1 MNAPADRSVSA
12 VPAAASN
19 RRLLVIASGLL
30 VVNIALQLVGLSST
44 GAAYAGPDGPP
55 VFPNNAEVQRRQ
67 AEALTEISAKLG
79 RIESKLDKTMNVKV
93 VEMPAIVIPSGGGG
107 NQADASGK
115 R

>member
-55 VFPNNAEVQRRQ
+55 VFPNKTTPRATHEHPHLDRR
-67 AEALTEISAKLG
+67 
-79 RIESKLDKTMNVKV
+79 R
-93 VEMPAIVIPSGGGG
+93 
-107 NQADASGK
+107 
-115 R
+115 